1 MEEVTLLADSSRAL
15 GSRPARRLRAEG
27 KVPAVLYGHG
37 IAPVPLAVD
46 GRDLRTALT
55 GESGLNALITLDVE
69 GTKHLAMAR
78 YLQRHPL
85 RGNVSHVDFVI
96 VRRDEVVAA
105 DIPIHPVGEAT
116 EVLNEDGIVEQTLFT
131 LAIRATPADIP
142 GDIEVDV
149 SGLKIGDTIRVVDLL
164 LPEGVV
170 TEADPDEPVVVG
182 QPPRVEEVPEVSEE
196 EAAAAEAAE
205 GEAVEGEGAPADAA
219 EGGSAPQASDGAPA
233 ESGGEG

>member
-1 MEEVTLLADSSRAL
+1 
-15 GSRPARRLRAEG
+15 
-27 KVPAVLYGHG
+27 
-37 IAPVPLAVD
+37 
-46 GRDLRTALT
+46 
-55 GESGLNALITLDVE
+55 
-69 GTKHLAMAR
+69 MAR
-78 YLQRHPL
+78 HLQRHPV

-96 VRRDEVVAA
+96 VRRDEVVSA
-105 DIPIHPVGEAT
+105 DIPIHLVGEAT

-131 LAIRATPADIP
+131 LTIRATPADIP

-149 SGLKIGDTIRVVDLL
+149 SGLKIGDTIRVVDLP
-164 LPEGVV
+164 LPAGVV

-205 GEAVEGEGAPADAA
+205 GEAAEGEGAPADAA
-219 EGGSAPQASDGAPA
+219 EGGSAAQASDGAPA

>member
-1 MEEVTLLADSSRAL
+1 MEEVTLLADASRAL

-27 KVPAVLYGHG
+27 RVPAVLYGHG

-46 GRDLRTALT
+46 SRDLRTALT

-78 YLQRHPL
+78 HLQRHPV

-96 VRRDEVVAA
+96 VRRDEVVSA

-131 LAIRATPADIP
+131 LTIRATPSEIP

-149 SGLKIGDTIRVVDLL
+149 SALRIGDTIRVGDLP
-164 LPEGVV
+164 LPAGVV

-196 EAAAAEAAE
+196 EAEAAE
-205 GEAVEGEGAPADAA
+205 GEEAEGEGAPAEAA
-219 EGGSAPQASDGAPA
+219 EGGPASQASDEAPA

>member
-15 GSRPARRLRAEG
+15 GTRPARRLRAEG
-27 KVPAVLYGHG
+27 KVPGVLYGHG
-37 IAPVPLAVD
+37 IDPVPLAVD
-46 GRDLRTALT
+46 GRELRGALT

-78 YLQRHPL
+78 HLQRHPV

-96 VRRDEVVAA
+96 VRRDEVVSA

-131 LAIRATPADIP
+131 LTIRATPTNIP
-142 GDIEVDV
+142 GNIEVDV
-149 SGLKIGDTIRVVDLL
+149 SALTIGDTIRVGDLS
-164 LPEGVV
+164 LPSGVV
-170 TEADPDEPVVVG
+170 TEVDPEEPVVVG
-182 QPPRVEEVPEVSEE
+182 QPPRVEEEPEVPEEE
-196 EAAAAEAAE
+196 AEAAE
-205 GEAVEGEGAPADAA
+205 GEEAEGEAAPAEA
-219 EGGSAPQASDGAPA
+219 EGGAAPEASDEASA